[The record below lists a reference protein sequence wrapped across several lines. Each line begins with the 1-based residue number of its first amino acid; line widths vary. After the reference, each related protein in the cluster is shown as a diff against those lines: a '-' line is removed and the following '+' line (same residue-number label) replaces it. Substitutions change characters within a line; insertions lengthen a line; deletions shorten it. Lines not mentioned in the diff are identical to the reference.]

1 MSMHKTT
8 TLHDVARAAGVSYG
22 TVSRVLNQ
30 HPHVAPGTRARVL
43 DTIEALDYR
52 PNRAARSLV
61 TSRTNTI
68 GIVSF
73 GARYYGPSQMMS
85 NIERA
90 LRERGYALTIASIDA
105 VTEAE
110 LRRAAGELLHYQV
123 DGIVMITPIRGLGAE
138 AIGRLTGATPFVMV
152 DVDLGSDLP
161 SIVIDQGAGAEL
173 AVDHL
178 VALGHRAIAQLHGP
192 ADWVDAHARG
202 LGFEAALRRAGLR
215 PLATVEGDW
224 SAASGYRAARELLA
238 GQALPSALFAHN
250 DQMALGA
257 LHALREAGLRVP
269 RDVSVVGYDDVP
281 EASFYAPPLTTVR
294 QDFSALGSESV
305 DYLGRLLAD
314 RTTPVHQRVLHPELR
329 VRASTAPLEAT

>member
-1 MSMHKTT
+1 MSTPKSV

-22 TVSRVLNQ
+22 TVSRVLNR
-30 HPHVAPGTRARVL
+30 HPHVAPDTRSRVL
-43 DTIEALDYR
+43 DTIDELGYR

-61 TSRTNTI
+61 TSRTNTV

-73 GARYYGPSQMMS
+73 GTRHYGPSQMVA

-90 LRERGYALTIASIDA
+90 LRRRGYALTIASIDA
-105 VTEAE
+105 VTVEE
-110 LRRAAGELLHYQV
+110 LRRAVGELLHNQV

-138 AIGRLTGATPFVMV
+138 AIDRLAGATPFVMV
-152 DVDLGSDLP
+152 DVELGSELP
-161 SIVIDQGAGAEL
+161 SIVIDQRAGAEC

-178 VALGHRAIAQLHGP
+178 VSLGHEHIAQLHGP

-202 LGFEAALRRAGLR
+202 LGFRAALRRAGLR
-215 PLATVEGDW
+215 PAGTVEGDW
-224 SAASGYRAARELLA
+224 SAASGHRAVHQLLS
-238 GQALPSALFAHN
+238 GPERPTGLFVHN

-269 RDVSVVGYDDVP
+269 QDVSVVGYDDVP

-294 QDFSALGSESV
+294 QDFAALGSESV
-305 DYLGRLLAD
+305 DYLGRLLSD
-314 RTTPVHQRVLHPELR
+314 RKTPVHQRVLHPELR
-329 VRASTAPLEAT
+329 IRASTAPKEVT